1 MVTSWEVGRLCL
13 KGKRWS
19 ILSYT
24 DGVTDEP
31 NGDEAFGEIR
41 FGEVLTQIV
50 GRSAQEMADGLMAA
64 VLDFRRGAPRD
75 DIAILVMKMAEEVGT
90 AS

>member
-1 MVTSWEVGRLCL
+1 MKVLDARL
-13 KGKRWS
+13 GAS
-19 ILSYT
+19 H
-24 DGVTDEP
+24 
-31 NGDEAFGEIR
+31 GESSAKL
-41 FGEVLTQIV
+41 GPLTQIV